1 MARPDDIQDKEL
13 RDLVQSGYDCM
24 RNRKATEAV
33 KALSDAFLHL
43 LELRPEL
50 IHKKIEFRIGR
61 EMPFLMR
68 WPALGANLKPGSV
81 RAGKPEIEFLRER
94 FAISE
99 AMTYYHFVL
108 ETAIDEGA

>member
-1 MARPDDIQDKEL
+1 MCWSRVDRDHACAR
-13 RDLVQSGYDCM
+13 
-24 RNRKATEAV
+24 
-33 KALSDAFLHL
+33 H
-43 LELRPEL
+43 
-50 IHKKIEFRIGR
+50 
-61 EMPFLMR
+61 
-68 WPALGANLKPGSV
+68 GANLKPGSV

>member
-33 KALSDAFLHL
+33 KALSD
-43 LELRPEL
+43 
-50 IHKKIEFRIGR
+50 IGR
-61 EMPFLMR
+61 EMPFLAR

-99 AMTYYHFVL
+99 AMTYYQFVL

>member
-1 MARPDDIQDKEL
+1 MAKPAEIQNEEL
-13 RDLVQSGYDCM
+13 RALVQSGYDCM

-33 KALSDAFLHL
+33 RAFSDAFLHL
-43 LELRPEL
+43 LEIRPGL
-50 IHKKIEFRIGR
+50 VHKKVEFRIGR

-99 AMTYYHFVL
+99 AMTYYQFVL
-108 ETAIDEGA
+108 ETAIGEEA